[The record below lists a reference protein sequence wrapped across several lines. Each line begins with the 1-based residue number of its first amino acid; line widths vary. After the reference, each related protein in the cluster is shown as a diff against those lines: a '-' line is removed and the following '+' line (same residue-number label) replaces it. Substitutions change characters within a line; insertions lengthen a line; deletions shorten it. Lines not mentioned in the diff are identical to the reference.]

1 MHCLKIGS
9 QLWWMNLVF
18 LALLTL
24 LVFAV
29 MYVFDTEGNGIR
41 LVAISIFPIGLVGI
55 FTFFVAIFYN
65 LKKGRWVWTVCIM
78 PIGLFLVYY
87 MGMLI
92 LGNLDAMIR

>member
-1 MHCLKIGS
+1 
-9 QLWWMNLVF
+9 MNLVF

-41 LVAISIFPIGLVGI
+41 LVEISIFPIGLAGI

-87 MGMLI
+87 MSMLI